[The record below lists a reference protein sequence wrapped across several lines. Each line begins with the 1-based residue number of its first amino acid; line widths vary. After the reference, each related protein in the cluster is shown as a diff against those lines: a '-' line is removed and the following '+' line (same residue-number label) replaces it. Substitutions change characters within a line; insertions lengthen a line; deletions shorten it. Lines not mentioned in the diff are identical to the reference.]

1 MNVYEII
8 KKKRDG
14 LELSG
19 EEIKFLVDGFVKG
32 RIPDYQMAAFL
43 MAVYYRSMNA
53 RECCDLTRAMA
64 QSGETVDLS
73 EIDGFNIDKHSTGGV
88 GDTTTL
94 VLAPLV
100 AASGGI
106 VAKMSGR
113 ELGHIPAARW
123 INWNPFPGCRLN
135 SRRINLSILST
146 TFM

>member
-113 ELGHIPAARW
+113 ELGH
-123 INWNPFPGCRLN
+123 NGG
-135 SRRINLSILST
+135 
-146 TFM
+146 

>member
-19 EEIKFLVDGFVKG
+19 EEIQFLISGFVQG
-32 RIPDYQMAAFL
+32 RLPDSQMAAFL
-43 MAVYYRSMNA
+43 MAVYYRSMNI

-64 QSGETVDLS
+64 QSGEIVDLS
-73 EIDGFNIDKHSTGGV
+73 KIEGFNVDKHSTGGV

-100 AASGGI
+100 AASGGV
-106 VAKMSGR
+106 VA
-113 ELGHIPAARW
+113 
-123 INWNPFPGCRLN
+123 
-135 SRRINLSILST
+135 
-146 TFM
+146 